1 MGEINI
7 QEDVV
12 ERIKETQRKG
22 KKNFIVLVAE
32 GVGQVFQ
39 IAEEIEKNTGIETRA
54 TVLGHVQRG
63 GSPSMRDRVVAA
75 QMGVHAVELVD
86 DGKYNRIVAIKNG
99 AVVDYDI
106 EEALSMKKVL
116 DSKLVEISYIISN

>member
-1 MGEINI
+1 
-7 QEDVV
+7 
-12 ERIKETQRKG
+12 
-22 KKNFIVLVAE
+22 
-32 GVGQVFQ
+32 
-39 IAEEIEKNTGIETRA
+39 
-54 TVLGHVQRG
+54 
-63 GSPSMRDRVVAA
+63 MRDRVVAA
-75 QMGVHAVELVD
+75 QSGFHAVELVD